1 MPDLLTHVLGAY
13 VLLTPVTW
21 YVDWIDRRHVSLVL
35 VGAIVPDISKIQLVV
50 DGSIVA
56 DAIGRPWLWTGVHRI
71 GPAGTLA
78 AVGALGFERGR
89 RLSGFGWLLAGTLV
103 HLVFD
108 LAVIRASGVA
118 PPYLYP
124 LTWWHPPA
132 ANLLLSSDVW
142 PWMITSVLAGMVWLI
157 DRRWAG

>member
-21 YVDWIDRRHVSLVL
+21 HVEWVDRRHVVVL
-35 VGAIVPDISKIQLVV
+35 MIGTIVPDLSKLQLLV
-50 DGSIVA
+50 GSSAVS
-56 DAIGRPWLWTGVHRI
+56 DAIGRPWLWTGLHRL

-89 RLSGFGWLLAGTLV
+89 RLSGFGWLLAGILL

-108 LAVIRASGVA
+108 LAVIRASGLA

-124 LTWWHPPA
+124 LSWWHPPA
-132 ANLLLSSDVW
+132 ADLLLSSDVW
-142 PWMITSVLAGMVWLI
+142 PWMMSSVLAGVVWMF
-157 DRRWAG
+157 DRRLVD